1 MERVET
7 DSVDICIIGAGVI
20 GLAIAYQL
28 SISRKFKNKNILLLE
43 QESNFGQQTSSR
55 NSEVIHAGIYY
66 PANSLKAELCVRGKE
81 LLYAYCKQFNIPF
94 KRLGKLIVAN
104 DLETDQLLDLEQRA
118 QENGVDDL
126 QLLDEGQIK
135 KLEPTISA
143 KTALFSPST
152 GIIDSHSYMQ
162 SLLHQAQIKGV
173 HFSAYSRVE
182 RVEVTNTGFLVNCV
196 LNEKRNPENY
206 KFRCRYLIN
215 SAGLQAQSIAEN
227 IDAIRK
233 QDIPTLHY
241 CKGEYFNYLGKNP
254 FSHLIYPVP
263 ECNTTGLGIHATM
276 DLASQ
281 LRFGPDSEYVDVIDY
296 KTSAGKAESFALQIK
311 KYFSA
316 IDVNKL
322 KPSYSGIRPKL
333 SGPGQA
339 AADFVVQDF
348 SDHKVQGLVQL
359 FGIES
364 PGLTASLALAEKV
377 AESLEV

>member
-1 MERVET
+1 MEHTEN

-20 GLAIAYQL
+20 GVAIAYQL
-28 SISRKFKNKNILLLE
+28 SRKFKDKKLSILLLE
-43 QESNFGQQTSSR
+43 QEPNFGQQASSR

-66 PANSLKAELCVRGKE
+66 AVNSLKAKLCVRGKE
-81 LLYAYCKQFNIPF
+81 LLYDHCKQFDIPF

-104 DLETDQLLDLEQRA
+104 DLETGQLLELEQRA

-126 QLLDEGQIK
+126 QFLDEAQIK
-135 KLEPTISA
+135 KLEPAVSA
-143 KTALFSPST
+143 KAALLSPST
-152 GIIDSHSYMQ
+152 GIIDSHSYMR
-162 SLLHQAQIKGV
+162 SLLHLAQVKGV

-182 RVEVTNTGFLVNCV
+182 RVEIISTGFLVNCV
-196 LNEKRNPENY
+196 LDKKRNPKNY
-206 KFRCRYLIN
+206 EFRCRYLIN
-215 SAGLQAQSIAEN
+215 SAGLQAQLIAEN

-233 QDIPTLHY
+233 QDIPKLYY
-241 CKGEYFNYLGKNP
+241 CKGDYFNYLDKNP

-281 LRFGPDSEYVDVIDY
+281 LRFGPDSEYVQEIDY
-296 KTSAGKAESFALQIK
+296 KTSTEKAESFALQIE
-311 KYFSA
+311 KYFPT

-348 SDHKVQGLVQL
+348 SDHGVQGLVQL

-377 AESLEV
+377 ADSLEI